1 MVKLDKAD
9 RRSKAMRREWLAD
22 IEQRLW
28 FAGDKYLRKVGA
40 KKLGYKVGK
49 VGERKVNEQFDRNA
63 GKQFLTK
70 YCGYDL

>member
-9 RRSKAMRREWLAD
+9 RRSKAMWREWCAD

-28 FAGDKYLRKVGA
+28 FKADKCLRKVGA
-40 KKLGYKVGK
+40 KQTGYKVGK
-49 VGERKVNEQFDRNA
+49 VGERKVNEQFARNA